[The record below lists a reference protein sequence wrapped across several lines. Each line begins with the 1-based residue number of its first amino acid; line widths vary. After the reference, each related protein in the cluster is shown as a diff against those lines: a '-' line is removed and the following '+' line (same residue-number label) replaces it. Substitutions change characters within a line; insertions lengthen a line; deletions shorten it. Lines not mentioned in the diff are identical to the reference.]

1 MGGGAE
7 RVSLALASYFIAHG
21 FRFSYLLT
29 KSPLVDYDLP
39 KGVEVI
45 SRFASPSVKP
55 LQQIRYIRGTMKAN
69 PKATFISFLPH
80 QNMYTL
86 IAASTGLPN
95 KVVVSVR
102 NDPRFDFPGNTV
114 LPKVRDVLYRKA
126 SAIVFQTHAQKDL
139 FPRSLQEKGAV
150 ILNPISSSVPEPF
163 EGPRRKAIVTSGRLE
178 EQKNHGMTIR
188 AFAEFHKSHPDYTLE
203 VFGKGSLKAELI
215 QLADDLGVADS
226 VVFKGFSPDALEDVR
241 TASAFVMSSR
251 FEGLSNSMLEALAM
265 GVPTVCTRCLGG
277 GAEAVIDDGVNGL
290 LVDVDDFAAEARSF
304 DRLVDDLE
312 FAQTISTR
320 ARRLRDELSLENIGN
335 SWRRLI
341 S

>member
-29 KSPLVDYDLP
+29 KSPLVDYNLP

-86 IAASTGLPN
+86 IASTGLPN

-188 AFAEFHKSHPDYTLE
+188 AFAEFHKSHPDHTLE

>member
-1 MGGGAE
+1 
-7 RVSLALASYFIAHG
+7 
-21 FRFSYLLT
+21 
-29 KSPLVDYDLP
+29 
-39 KGVEVI
+39 
-45 SRFASPSVKP
+45 
-55 LQQIRYIRGTMKAN
+55 
-69 PKATFISFLPH
+69 
-80 QNMYTL
+80 MYTL
-86 IAASTGLPN
+86 IASTGLPN

-139 FPRSLQEKGAV
+139 FPRSLREKGAV

-163 EGPRRKAIVTSGRLE
+163 EGPRRKVIVTSGRLE

-188 AFAEFHKSHPDYTLE
+188 AFAEFHKSHPGYTLE
-203 VFGKGSLKAELI
+203 VFGKGSLEAELM
-215 QLADDLGVADS
+215 QLASDLGVAES
-226 VVFKGFSPDALEDVR
+226 VVFKGFSIDALEHVR

-251 FEGLSNSMLEALAM
+251 FEGTFELHARGACHGRANGLHPLSWA
-265 GVPTVCTRCLGG
+265 
-277 GAEAVIDDGVNGL
+277 AEPRRSSKTDVNGL
-290 LVDVDDFAAEARSF
+290 LVDVDDLAAEARSL
-304 DRLVDDLE
+304 DRIVDDLE

-320 ARRLRDELSLENIGN
+320 ARRLRDELSLENIGS

>member
-7 RVSLALASYFIAHG
+7 RVSLALASYFVAHG
-21 FRFSYLLT
+21 FKFTYLLT
-29 KSPLVDYDLP
+29 KSPLIDYDIP
-39 KGVEVI
+39 NGVEVV
-45 SRFASPSVKP
+45 SSFASPSVKP

-86 IAASTGLPN
+86 IASTGLPN
-95 KVVVSVR
+95 KVIVSVR
-102 NDPRFDFPGNTV
+102 NDPRFDFPGNAV
-114 LPKVRDVLYRKA
+114 LPKVRDALYRKA
-126 SAIVFQTHAQKDL
+126 AAIVFQTQAQKDL

-188 AFAEFHKSHPDYTLE
+188 AFAEFHKSHPSYTLE
-203 VFGKGSLKAELI
+203 VFGKGSLEAELM
-215 QLADDLGVADS
+215 QLASDLGVAES
-226 VVFKGFSPDALEDVR
+226 VVFKGFSPDALEHVR

-277 GAEAVIDDGVNGL
+277 GAEAVIEDGVNGI
-290 LVDVDDFAAEARSF
+290 LVDLDDLAAEGRSFCRIVDDP
-304 DRLVDDLE
+304 E

-341 S
+341 T